1 MSKSMLTVKISSRG
15 SGKNLDLSQF
25 TGNDTNEW
33 RGCRFFVNADIESAD
48 AWFVSEDLDD
58 DETACAVPGGR
69 VIFLTAETS
78 WPTGFYDE
86 NPGRSAFLDQFAE
99 IYTCHDVFRPNVTST
114 LPFLPWMINA
124 NHGPSITALHERDV
138 TWLGGVRSLPK
149 SRDLSVFCSHQTLTD
164 GHRMRLRFV
173 EKLKEHFG
181 DRLDWFGNG
190 IQPLAEK
197 WDGIA
202 PYRYHLVLEN
212 HAAPNVITE
221 KLWDAYLGLAYPIYW
236 GAPNV
241 RDYVPGESLT
251 TINMMDL
258 AGSIDVIE
266 KLVGSDHAELAQPH
280 VMSGRERVLGDLHY
294 LSRMAAIAKSAH
306 QGPEPRVVTDIAPM
320 AAFLQGSESFV
331 QRVKRR
337 LRP

>member
-1 MSKSMLTVKISSRG
+1 MLTVKISSRG
-15 SGKNLDLSQF
+15 SGKDLDLSQF

-33 RGCRFFVNADIESAD
+33 RGCRFLVNADVESAD
-48 AWFVSEDLDD
+48 AWFVSEDVDD

-69 VIFLTAETS
+69 VFFLTAETS
-78 WPTGFYDE
+78 WPTGFYDD

-99 IYTCHDVFRPNVTST
+99 IYTCHDVFRPHVTST

-124 NHGPSITALHERDV
+124 NHGPSITAPHERDV
-138 TWLGGVRSLPK
+138 AWLSGVKSLPK
-149 SRDLSVFCSHQTLTD
+149 GRDLSVFCSHQTLTD

-197 WDGIA
+197 WEGIA

-241 RDYVPGESLT
+241 HEYVPGGSLT

-258 AGSIDVIE
+258 AGSIDAID
-266 KLVGSDHAELAQPH
+266 KLVTSDHAEMAQPQ
-280 VMSGRERVLGDLHY
+280 VLSARDRVLGDLHY
-294 LSRMAAIAKSAH
+294 LSRVAAIARSHHKA
-306 QGPEPRVVTDIAPM
+306 QEPRTVTQIAPM
-320 AAFLQGSESFV
+320 ASFPQYSGSLL